1 MRISKKDFDQMKAK
15 YDQEVKKGKPAQGK
29 NHDIENQTNWIS
41 YKKEDLM
48 EVLGQDGVIG
58 IKFHFTEYPQD
69 VAEEFYGP
77 EADLY
82 IGRLALV
89 YSPIYASSGADR
101 SGYLEGGDEY
111 YDRGQTCPPTCQ

>member
-15 YDQEVKKGKPAQGK
+15 YDKEVKKGKPAQGK

-69 VAEEFYGP
+69 VAEELYGP
-77 EADLY
+77 EADFY
-82 IGRLALV
+82 IGRLGLV
-89 YSPIYASSGADR
+89 YSPIYDTDSKNKDAGLD
-101 SGYLEGGDEY
+101 GEY
-111 YDRGQTCPPTCQ
+111 YDRGQVCPPACE

>member
-1 MRISKKDFDQMKAK
+1 MKISKQDFDQMKAK

-48 EVLGQDGVIG
+48 EVLGQDGVTG
-58 IKFHFTEYPQD
+58 IKFYFTEYPQD

-82 IGRLALV
+82 VGRLALV
-89 YSPIYASSGADR
+89 YSPIYATSSEGQ
-101 SGYLEGGDEY
+101 SGDGDGEY
-111 YDRGQTCPPTCQ
+111 YDIGNLCPPSCQ